1 MSRRRTCS
9 GFCSSSPSSC
19 CWSASSLAARP
30 CELDQR
36 RKGTRE
42 GDLLTAPLGAGGEGR
57 RSSSTPCCEP
67 LRWRPSSRARLT
79 PRRRKPV
86 PVTKQVTAQTPSSVL
101 SSALPAKGTR
111 QGLVPLAL
119 ASGGLSALPEDRLEM
134 LPARLVG
141 GNDRERGGGAVS
153 VMRVT
158 AKRRHRVLAGGRSYP
173 IEAEAF
179 GGDAAL
185 AARELATSRAGTRSP
200 ASSADRYPERAALA
214 RRLGGMRAAL
224 AGRDGSRRIDGGPRL
239 TPFPL

>member
-19 CWSASSLAARP
+19 CWSASSPAARP

-67 LRWRPSSRARLT
+67 LRWRPSGRARLT

-111 QGLVPLAL
+111 QGLYLWHWHLEASPRCPKTAWRCSQL
-119 ASGGLSALPEDRLEM
+119 AS
-134 LPARLVG
+134 
-141 GNDRERGGGAVS
+141 
-153 VMRVT
+153 
-158 AKRRHRVLAGGRSYP
+158 LAGTIVNGAAAPCRSCGSLPNVDTESSQVAGR
-173 IEAEAF
+173 
-179 GGDAAL
+179 
-185 AARELATSRAGTRSP
+185 ARSKPRRSVAT
-200 ASSADRYPERAALA
+200 
-214 RRLGGMRAAL
+214 RLWQQGNSQL
-224 AGRDGSRRIDGGPRL
+224 AGRERARPRAPSIATRSGLRSHAGSAGCGRRSLGG
-239 TPFPL
+239 TAAGG